1 MPNWYF
7 CFSSVSSTNLEIDV
21 DFSNQKSI
29 PMSSSE
35 KDAIL
40 IVFKRQN
47 LTNDLTTLVKTND
60 VLDSLK
66 GNIVKT

>member
-7 CFSSVSSTNLEIDV
+7 YFSSVSSTNLEIDV

-40 IVFKRQN
+40 IVFKHQN
-47 LTNDLTTLVKTND
+47 LTNGLTTLVKTND